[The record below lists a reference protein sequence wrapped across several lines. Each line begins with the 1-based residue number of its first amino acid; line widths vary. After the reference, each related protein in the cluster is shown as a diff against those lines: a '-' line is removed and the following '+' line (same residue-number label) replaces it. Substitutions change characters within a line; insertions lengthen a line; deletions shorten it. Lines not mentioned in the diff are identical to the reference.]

1 MKRGKEGLKSQLLDG
16 KRPSVADFFARVT
29 AGNSTL
35 ETVCGHGYAM
45 DVTWYRPPRPPMAYS
60 DDGF

>member
-1 MKRGKEGLKSQLLDG
+1 MYGEGNGGFSSSMVA
-16 KRPSVADFFARVT
+16 RPSVADFFARVT

-45 DVTWYRPPRPPMAYS
+45 DVTWYRPPMAYS